1 MLSRL
6 LLQRFE
12 VYAILV
18 VPQVIYLLR
27 EFVVAIADGTV
38 ARIDSR
44 PVGVVLEAIDKTK
57 IVAVFDCEVEL
68 VFDKFT
74 KHFHMYFLSL
84 MVSHHL
90 YYTNYITILP
100 ICQ

>member
-6 LLQRFE
+6 LQCLK

-18 VPQVIYLLR
+18 IPQVIYLLR
-27 EFVVAIADGTV
+27 EFVVAVADSTV

-44 PVGVVLEAIDKTK
+44 PVGIVLEAIDE
-57 IVAVFDCEVEL
+57 VAVAAVLGGEVEL
-68 VFDKFT
+68 VFDKFA
-74 KHFHMYFLSL
+74 KHFHMYFLPL

-90 YYTNYITILP
+90 YCIYYIIL
-100 ICQ
+100 